1 MSDVLKG
8 QFSVE
13 IGKVINKCDD
23 LSAQSAI
30 KSLLDPSANMFENA
44 NSIFEYMRFC
54 KLTEEQVSQKLG
66 IDERIVVHKLLL
78 LKFTKTQRQIILQ
91 SGICEKCA
99 IEIAKLFKADKAKVI
114 KELALSQ
121 FYGKKAQELVYDKIK
136 QLKDRQLSL
145 CNKIASPQKIIIR
158 DVGLFFNTVE
168 RAVKLMQSGGY
179 EVQNTRH
186 ENEKEYRLD
195 IKVKKNNKNN

>member
-1 MSDVLKG
+1 MSDVLNED
-8 QFSVE
+8 FCV
-13 IGKVINKCDD
+13 KVGRVVNKDQD

-30 KSLLDPSANMFENA
+30 QSLLDPSANMFDNA
-44 NSIFEYMRFC
+44 NSICEYMRFC
-54 KLTEEQVSQKLG
+54 KLSADKVAEKLC
-66 IDERIVVHKLLL
+66 IDELIVEDKLLL
-78 LKFTKTQRQIILQ
+78 LKFTKNQRQVILQ

-99 IEIAKLFKADKAKVI
+99 IEIARLFKAEKAKVI
-114 KELALSQ
+114 KELAQSQ
-121 FYGKKAQELVYDKIK
+121 FYGKKAQELVYEKIK
-136 QLKDRQLSL
+136 QLKDRQFSD
-145 CNKIASPQKIIIR
+145 CTKIASPKKILIR

-179 EVQNTRH
+179 DVQNVRH

>member
-1 MSDVLKG
+1 VSDVLNGDYCVK
-8 QFSVE
+8 V
-13 IGKVINKCDD
+13 GKVVNKNQD
-23 LSAQSAI
+23 LTAQSAVQ
-30 KSLLDPSANMFENA
+30 SLLDPSSNMFDNA
-44 NSIFEYMRFC
+44 NSIYEYMRFC
-54 KLTEEQVSQKLG
+54 KFSEEQVAQKLG

-78 LKFTKTQRQIILQ
+78 LKFTKIQRQVILQ

-99 IEIAKLFKADKAKVI
+99 IEVGWLFKADKTKVI
-114 KELALSQ
+114 KELAQSQ
-121 FYGKKAQELVYDKIK
+121 FYGKKAQELVYDKIG
-136 QLKDRQLSL
+136 QLKDRQFCDCS
-145 CNKIASPQKIIIR
+145 KIASPKKILIR

-179 EVQNTRH
+179 DVQNVRH